1 MCDNQMICDISR
13 GGRILLLS
21 PKNLQ
26 FQPRR
31 AQTRMRKK
39 RPAVSSAAS
48 PHSGGLLRPTPV
60 PNCQP
65 QTKTNSSRPGGTQ
78 GSHLFLQSGYG
89 GSRFVLLE
97 VVVFLSVALAPGPV
111 RVRLEEE
118 EEEAEV
124 SQLCLHPADVIN
136 PPQWSIFKQRLRT
149 FPRTRAPPA
158 WKMPLLSYARVYH
171 KHTAHFCPI
180 GGASALLSSRHLQH
194 KHDLMSQHNAS
205 L

>member
-1 MCDNQMICDISR
+1 M
-13 GGRILLLS
+13 GRTHPVIGL
-21 PKNLQ
+21 
-26 FQPRR
+26 
-31 AQTRMRKK
+31 KK
-39 RPAVSSAAS
+39 PAVLTPQSTRHKHAC
-48 PHSGGLLRPTPV
+48 GRRDWLRPHVRPRTFAPPPPPV
-60 PNCQP
+60 HNCQP

-111 RVRLEEE
+111 RARLVEEE
-118 EEEAEV
+118 EEKEDEAAAAV

-136 PPQWSIFKQRLRT
+136 PPLWSIFKQRLRT
-149 FPRTRAPPA
+149 SPRTRAPPA